1 VSIEQMLAREDGQL
15 KTQNQALEETV
26 ALQFAE
32 QQDIAKLQVVGNS
45 QARSDTHK
53 KVKSLKRA
61 VLSNLGN

>member
-1 VSIEQMLAREDGQL
+1 MLAREDGQL